1 MQALVDLRI
10 KGIDGDHLVARIAR
24 LVQQIVVLAADH
36 AGLDAEVVEH
46 VTGRAIKHAG
56 AYRIAA
62 TVSYMEGDPAARCKH
77 FADQL
82 YRVKPED
89 EMLRN
94 LSVALIHGIEPAR
107 TAGADGIAAERERV
121 QAQREQTDAGEG
133 LAAEA
138 MNRVAAR

>member
-1 MQALVDLRI
+1 M
-10 KGIDGDHLVARIAR
+10 GE
-24 LVQQIVVLAADH
+24 VLAYARH
-36 AGLDAEVVEH
+36 QRIGQLLNPTLKIEGLLRTMYDP
-46 VTGRAIKHAG
+46 
-56 AYRIAA
+56 RIGL
-62 TVSYMEGDPAARCKH
+62 TNDVSAQLKQH